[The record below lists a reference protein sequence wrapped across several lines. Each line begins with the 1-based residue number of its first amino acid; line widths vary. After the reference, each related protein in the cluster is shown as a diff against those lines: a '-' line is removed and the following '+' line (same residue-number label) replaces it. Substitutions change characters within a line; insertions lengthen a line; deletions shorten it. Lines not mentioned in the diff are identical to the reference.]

1 MNNYEKRSE
10 RQRERE
16 GYFQRMNAE
25 FQSIAKRYK
34 KAFLSEKC
42 KLKKERKTIEWE
54 RLKIS
59 SRKLEIP
66 REYFMQRW
74 AQ

>member
-1 MNNYEKRSE
+1 MNSYEKRSE

-34 KAFLSEKC
+34 KAFLKEQC
-42 KLKKERKTIEWE
+42 KQIEESNRMAKT
-54 RLKIS
+54 
-59 SRKLEIP
+59 
-66 REYFMQRW
+66 
-74 AQ
+74 

>member
-1 MNNYEKRSE
+1 VVTKTIQGKRNSRRQRGYLRRPVNSCEKRSE

-34 KAFLSEKC
+34 KAFLKEQC
-42 KLKKERKTIEWE
+42 KQIEESNRMAKT
-54 RLKIS
+54 
-59 SRKLEIP
+59 
-66 REYFMQRW
+66 
-74 AQ
+74 